1 MKNILVISHKVD
13 NDGFA
18 SAAIVDAYYKENYRE
33 DEVNIEH
40 LPWNYGMDIPELD
53 HIFEDV
59 DIVWLVDLHW
69 PDDIMH
75 ELYMQYGDDF
85 IWVDHHAKCVN
96 DYYAKYPNDV
106 VNGIQSIF
114 PKAVGVHS
122 CSAAELIWY
131 FIYGSKGTKRYGQ
144 IFNGLAIQEGKCD
157 YIPDL
162 PNIIAL
168 VSDYDAWNNENL
180 DYWNNFVY
188 PFQMGSRIGI
198 ANHIDMIKL
207 FDDMKA
213 VDKFYSEHYG
223 GDILGYI
230 ASGRNIIAY
239 EKMECT
245 KDINFGGMTHS
256 FVSKTDNREYKAMVL
271 NTTKRS
277 SNVFINMIN
286 RDDYDVF
293 ICWNMILKKG
303 KPLYKYSMYAF
314 KDDVNCA
321 GLEVNGLVFNGH
333 PHATGGELDRYIFE

>member
-1 MKNILVISHKVD
+1 MENILIISHKVD
-13 NDGFA
+13 NDGYA
-18 SAAIVDAYYKENYRE
+18 SAAIVDMYYRENYRI
-33 DEVNIEH
+33 DNINIEH
-40 LPWNYGMDIPELD
+40 LPWNYGMDIPE
-53 HIFEDV
+53 FEDICNSY

-69 PDDIMH
+69 PEDITH
-75 ELYMQYGDDF
+75 KLVNHYGDKF
-85 IWVDHHAKCVN
+85 VWIDHHAKCVN
-96 DYYAKYPNDV
+96 DYYTKYPNDKI
-106 VNGIQSIF
+106 NGIQSVR
-114 PKAVGVHS
+114 PKEKGIHS
-122 CSAAELIWY
+122 CSAAELVWY
-131 FIYGSKGTKRYGQ
+131 FIYGSCGNERWKWKWD
-144 IFNGLAIQEGKCD
+144 GLAIIEGKYD
-157 YIPDL
+157 KRIPL
-162 PNIIAL
+162 PNIVAL

-180 DYWNNFVY
+180 DYWNDFVY

-198 ANHIDMIKL
+198 ANHNDMIAL
-207 FDDMKA
+207 FDELKNQ
-213 VDKFYSEHYG
+213 KEFYSDVLG
-223 GDILGYI
+223 GLIQGYVV
-230 ASGRNIIAY
+230 SGRDIIKY

-256 FVSKTDNREYKAMVL
+256 FISKTDNREYKALVL